1 MSSRSLSHSSRSSRS
16 SHSSKNFS
24 AKQPARY
31 SSGVI
36 ADVSRFDLE
45 NKGSRMTVFICSSPN
60 RTNLSDYIAYME
72 ENDITD
78 IINFSNT
85 ESDAAYSKEDA
96 EHTNVNFHFLEM
108 SDGSHPSP
116 EIMEVFDEII
126 DSLITDNDEPK
137 IMMHCQAGLGRA
149 PVMLGYLMISRF
161 GYRSKSERLQVI
173 EVIRDGRRNA
183 LNTRQLSWITTG
195 KIRNRSTSCVIC

>member
-1 MSSRSLSHSSRSSRS
+1 MSSRSLSRN
-16 SHSSKNFS
+16 SKSFS
-24 AKQPARY
+24 GKQPTRY
-31 SSGVI
+31 SSGVV

-45 NKGSRMTVFICSSPN
+45 NKGAQMTVFICSSPDQ
-60 RTNLSDYIAYME
+60 TNLSDYIAYME

-85 ESDAAYSKEDA
+85 ESDAAYSREDA
-96 EHTNVNFHFLEM
+96 EHTNVKFHFLEM
-108 SDGSHPSP
+108 LDGSHPSS
-116 EIMEVFDEII
+116 EIMVIFDGII
-126 DSLITDNDEPK
+126 DSLIATNDEPK

-161 GYRSKSERLQVI
+161 GYRSKSERLEVI

-183 LNTRQLSWITTG
+183 LNTRQINWITTG
-195 KIRNRSTSCVIC
+195 KISNRSSSCVIC